1 MMESV
6 QSQMLRLEDRSRLT
20 MTGVSEVIRFEDTLV
35 VLQTG
40 LGQLHIHGQ
49 DLHLKN
55 LSLEGGQAAVDGQIS
70 ALIFEETR
78 SRGRLG
84 RFFSG

>member
-1 MMESV
+1 MTEPTSGQTM
-6 QSQMLRLEDRSRLT
+6 QLRERSKLT

-49 DLHLKN
+49 GLQLKN

-70 ALIFEETR
+70 ALIFEEPR
-78 SRGRLG
+78 ERGLFG
-84 RFFSG
+84 RFLR

>member
-1 MMESV
+1 MTEPMIG
-6 QSQMLRLEDRSRLT
+6 QTLRLQERNKLT

-49 DLHLKN
+49 GLQLKN

-70 ALIFEETR
+70 ALIFEEPR
-78 SRGRLG
+78 ERGILG
-84 RFFSG
+84 RFLR